1 MGKGFRYMEKDFLGW
16 AGFRFL
22 AKTFPA
28 FFKKIFYIYSLI
40 NLSVLLTVI
49 LFLFYSLKNKFMANT
64 KPSRRNFIKQ
74 LFFVSALPLPAG
86 MQ

>member
-1 MGKGFRYMEKDFLGW
+1 
-16 AGFRFL
+16 
-22 AKTFPA
+22 
-28 FFKKIFYIYSLI
+28 
-40 NLSVLLTVI
+40 
-49 LFLFYSLKNKFMANT
+49 LKNKFMANT